1 MQVSSLKKNK
11 TGYNWIN
18 GIVILMTL
26 GTFIGIYGNIRSV
39 FLYRDIRHILVLLA
53 TVILVHLVKA
63 GRLYLAFYGTG
74 MGASEYIKLYCK
86 VTPVSMVLPFKLGEF
101 FRMYGY
107 GEQLND
113 LLKGIIIILLDRF
126 MDTLALVAMIFLV
139 WMFNG
144 GNITFFIYLLL
155 LFLICILLVYFAFP
169 GVYGFWKKYILK
181 ARATEKRLA
190 LLRILDS
197 LNLVY
202 QEITDVSKGRGFIL
216 CFISF
221 LAWAAEIGSLFILNG
236 ISGEGELSQII
247 SAYLL
252 SAIGAGTSA
261 ELKQFVFLSV
271 FLMIATYFVIKVLE
285 ALKGRRVPG

>member
-1 MQVSSLKKNK
+1 
-11 TGYNWIN
+11 
-18 GIVILMTL
+18 
-26 GTFIGIYGNIRSV
+26 
-39 FLYRDIRHILVLLA
+39 
-53 TVILVHLVKA
+53 
-63 GRLYLAFYGTG
+63 
-74 MGASEYIKLYCK
+74 
-86 VTPVSMVLPFKLGEF
+86 
-101 FRMYGY
+101 
-107 GEQLND
+107 
-113 LLKGIIIILLDRF
+113 
-126 MDTLALVAMIFLV
+126 MDTLALIAMIFLV

-155 LFLICILLVYFAFP
+155 LFLVCILLAYFAFP
-169 GVYGFWKKYILK
+169 GIYGFWKKYILK

-202 QEITDVSKGRGFIL
+202 REITDVSKGRGLIL

-221 LAWAAEIGSLFILNG
+221 LAWAVEIGSLAMLNG

-252 SAIGAGTSA
+252 SAVGAGTST

-271 FLMIATYFVIKVLE
+271 LLMITLYFVMKGLEVLKE
-285 ALKGRRVPG
+285 RGVPG

>member
-1 MQVSSLKKNK
+1 MKKDRA
-11 TGYNWIN
+11 GYNWIN
-18 GIVILMTL
+18 GIVILAAL
-26 GTFIGIYGNIRSV
+26 GIFICIYRNTGSV
-39 FLYRDIRHILVLLA
+39 FQGRDIRHVLVLLA
-53 TVILVHLVKA
+53 AALMVHLIKA
-63 GRLYLAFYGTG
+63 GRLYLALYGTG
-74 MGASEYIKLYCK
+74 MGASEYIKIYCK

-107 GEQLND
+107 GKQLD
-113 LLKGIIIILLDRF
+113 DILKGIIIILLDRF
-126 MDTLALVAMIFLV
+126 MDTLALTAMIFLV

-144 GNITFFIYLLL
+144 GNITFFTYLLL
-155 LFLICILLVYFAFP
+155 LFLVGILLAYFAFP

-181 ARATEKRLA
+181 ARATERRLA

-197 LNLVY
+197 LDLVY
-202 QEITDVSKGRGFIL
+202 REITDVSKGRGLIL

-221 LAWAAEIGSLFILNG
+221 LAWAAEIGSLAILNG

-252 SAIGAGTSA
+252 SAVGAGTST

-271 FLMIATYFVIKVLE
+271 ILMITMYFVMKGLE
-285 ALKGRRVPG
+285 VLKGRGVPG

>member
-1 MQVSSLKKNK
+1 MEKDR
-11 TGYNWIN
+11 TRYNWIN
-18 GIVILMTL
+18 GIVILAAL
-26 GTFIGIYGNIRSV
+26 GIFICIYGNIRSV
-39 FLYRDIRHILVLLA
+39 FLGRDMRHVLVLLA
-53 TVILVHLVKA
+53 AAFMVHLIKA
-63 GRLYLAFYGTG
+63 GRLYLALYGTG
-74 MGASEYIKLYCK
+74 IGGSEYIKIYCK
-86 VTPVSMVLPFKLGEF
+86 VTPVSMVLPLKLGEF

-107 GEQLND
+107 GKQLDD

-126 MDTLALVAMIFLV
+126 MDTLALIAMIFLV
-139 WMFNG
+139 WIFNG
-144 GNITFFIYLLL
+144 GKITFFIYLLL
-155 LFLICILLVYFAFP
+155 LFLVCILLAYFAFP
-169 GVYGFWKKYILK
+169 GIYGFWKKYILK

-202 QEITDVSKGRGFIL
+202 REITDVSKGRGLIL

-221 LAWAAEIGSLFILNG
+221 LAWAAEIGSLAMLNG

-252 SAIGAGTSA
+252 SAVGAGTST

-271 FLMIATYFVIKVLE
+271 LLMITLYFVMKGLEVLKE
-285 ALKGRRVPG
+285 RGVPG

>member
-1 MQVSSLKKNK
+1 M
-11 TGYNWIN
+11 
-18 GIVILMTL
+18 
-26 GTFIGIYGNIRSV
+26 
-39 FLYRDIRHILVLLA
+39 
-53 TVILVHLVKA
+53 VHLIKA
-63 GRLYLAFYGTG
+63 GRLYLALYGTG
-74 MGASEYIKLYCK
+74 IGGSEYIKIYCK
-86 VTPVSMVLPFKLGEF
+86 VTPVSMVLPLKLGEF

-107 GEQLND
+107 GKQLDD

-126 MDTLALVAMIFLV
+126 MDTLALITMIFLV
-139 WMFNG
+139 WIFNG
-144 GNITFFIYLLL
+144 GKITFFIYLLL
-155 LFLICILLVYFAFP
+155 LFLVCILLAYFAFP
-169 GVYGFWKKYILK
+169 GIYGFWKKNILK

-202 QEITDVSKGRGFIL
+202 REITDVSKGRGLIL

-221 LAWAAEIGSLFILNG
+221 LAWAAEIGSLAMLNG

-252 SAIGAGTSA
+252 SAVGAGTST

-271 FLMIATYFVIKVLE
+271 LLMITLYFVMKGLEVLKE
-285 ALKGRRVPG
+285 RGVPG